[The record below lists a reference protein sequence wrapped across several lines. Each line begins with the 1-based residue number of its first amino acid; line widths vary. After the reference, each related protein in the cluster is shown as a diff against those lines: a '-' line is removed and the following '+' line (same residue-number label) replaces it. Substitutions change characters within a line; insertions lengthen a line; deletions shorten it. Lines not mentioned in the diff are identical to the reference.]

1 MTSTTLSIVSELAE
15 IVGPANVLTDP
26 DVTAGYVTDWTG
38 HWSGHTEAVVRPGS
52 TAEVSAV
59 LTACHRHGLRV
70 VPQGGNTGLVG
81 GSIPMDGEIVLSTR
95 RLTTIERVD
104 VVDRTLAAGAG
115 VTVAQAQEAARQHGL
130 DLGVDLASRDSATL
144 GGIVSTN
151 AGGIRM
157 IKNGNTRR
165 QLLGIEAVLSD
176 GRVVTRWKELVK
188 DNVGYDLPGLLA
200 GAEGTLAVITR
211 VLMRLVVPAPRT
223 QVSLVAVTTVSD
235 ALQLVDRLERAGL
248 TLEAAE
254 LMTRPGVDL
263 VRRHHDLRAPLDVDS
278 PFLLLAEVSGQ
289 RDTQALLLDV
299 LEQAGESV
307 LDAAV
312 EEGPAPKLWRY
323 RESHTESIS
332 AESSTPPVKLD
343 LSTPLREVE
352 QFLTTLTPAL
362 AANFPDVRAIC
373 FGHVGDGNLHV
384 NLLDVKETERERVT
398 DFVLRHVTQHGGSIS
413 AEHGVGRAKAP
424 WLALGRSPEDINLM
438 KAIRA
443 AIDPAGL
450 LNPHILPIR

>member
-1 MTSTTLSIVSELAE
+1 MTSPTLSIVSELAE
-15 IVGPANVLTDP
+15 IVGPANVLTDL
-26 DVTAGYVTDWTG
+26 DMTVGYVTDWTG
-38 HWSGHTEAVVRPGS
+38 HWRGHTEAVVRPGS

-59 LTACHRHGLRV
+59 LATCHRLGIRI

-81 GSIPMDGEIVLSTR
+81 GSIPMEGEIVLSTQ
-95 RLTTIERVD
+95 RLTRIERVD

-115 VTVAQAQEAARQHGL
+115 VTVAQAQDAARQHGL

-157 IKNGNTRR
+157 IKNGNTRK

-211 VLMRLVVPAPRT
+211 VLLRLVVPAPRT
-223 QVSLVAVTTVSD
+223 QVALVAVSTVGD
-235 ALQLVDRLERAGL
+235 ALRLVDRLERAGL

-254 LMTRPGVDL
+254 LMTRIGVDL
-263 VRRHHDLRAPLDVDS
+263 VRRHHDLRAPLAVDS
-278 PFLLLAEVSGQ
+278 PLLLLVEVSGQ
-289 RDTQALLLDV
+289 RDTQALLLDI
-299 LEQAGESV
+299 LEKAGEAV

-343 LSTPLREVE
+343 ISTPLREIE
-352 QFLTTLTPAL
+352 QFLTTLTAGL
-362 AANFPDVRAIC
+362 TEKFPNVRAVC
-373 FGHVGDGNLHV
+373 FGHIADGNLHV
-384 NLLDVKETERERVT
+384 NLLDVQENERERVT
-398 DFVLRHVTQHGGSIS
+398 DFVLRHVTRHDGSIS

-424 WLALGRSPEDINLM
+424 WLELGRSPQDIDLM
-438 KAIRA
+438 KSIRA

-450 LNPHILPIR
+450 LNPHILPSR

>member
-115 VTVAQAQEAARQHGL
+115 VIVAQAQEAARQHGL

-211 VLMRLVVPAPRT
+211 VLMRLVIPAPRT

-254 LMTRPGVDL
+254 LMTRPGIDL

-362 AANFPDVRAIC
+362 AENFPDVRAIC

-438 KAIRA
+438 KSIRA

>member
-1 MTSTTLSIVSELAE
+1 
-15 IVGPANVLTDP
+15 
-26 DVTAGYVTDWTG
+26 
-38 HWSGHTEAVVRPGS
+38 
-52 TAEVSAV
+52 
-59 LTACHRHGLRV
+59 
-70 VPQGGNTGLVG
+70 
-81 GSIPMDGEIVLSTR
+81 
-95 RLTTIERVD
+95 
-104 VVDRTLAAGAG
+104 
-115 VTVAQAQEAARQHGL
+115 
-130 DLGVDLASRDSATL
+130 
-144 GGIVSTN
+144 
-151 AGGIRM
+151 
-157 IKNGNTRR
+157 
-165 QLLGIEAVLSD
+165 
-176 GRVVTRWKELVK
+176 
-188 DNVGYDLPGLLA
+188 
-200 GAEGTLAVITR
+200 
-211 VLMRLVVPAPRT
+211 
-223 QVSLVAVTTVSD
+223 VAVTTVSD

-362 AANFPDVRAIC
+362 AENFPDVRAIC

-438 KAIRA
+438 KSIRA

>member
-115 VTVAQAQEAARQHGL
+115 VIVAQAQEAARQHGL

-211 VLMRLVVPAPRT
+211 VLMRLVIPAPRT

-254 LMTRPGVDL
+254 LMTRPGIDL

-362 AANFPDVRAIC
+362 AENFPDVRAIC